1 MTVQT
6 STNVASFN
14 GDGANKNFPIG
25 YKFNSAADL
34 VVLLLDDAEGT
45 TQVLTLNSDYSV
57 TGAGDDEGGAVTLE
71 VAPTLDQRLKITR
84 VVDIVQLT
92 ELRNQGKFYAEIHE
106 DALDLLTMIA
116 QQQQTEINNSLKENQ
131 PGQFDANGKRII
143 NVGAPVLDTDAATKA
158 YADAGDSGARSYA
171 DSLLTRTL
179 RVDASE
185 TVPQL
190 PPVVDRANRL
200 LSFDAS
206 GNPVAVA
213 PSDQSA
219 TALAFEIAPDLARIA
234 TYPSAAGMAA
244 REVPETANA
253 FITLGYHAP
262 GVGGALYQRFTVEPE
277 AQAII
282 DQINAVSA
290 SSLTKVK
297 EWAINRAIRQLK
309 AGGLLAVGKI
319 GALVEFGGAGQAEQA
334 AALVDWVRPS
344 TITPAIAGTGGA
356 VYTPGKG
363 IQLSGASY
371 VTLGVGFDT
380 IPGVSLNS
388 AHAGVFITGTGES
401 DYTQSNDNPMIGGGT
416 GLAVRPNNNAGAIAA
431 LINTSTVAAIGTQ
444 VAGRAGHTI
453 ASRVSASVVAGYRD
467 GELMGEATS
476 ASVAVDTGTVNIGR
490 WATPGTFSTDTIG
503 FAHFGGTLTDADV
516 ALLYDVMTEYRHV
529 IQSGANPGGLLQTAD
544 GSWWELGGGFE
555 RTPYHYGADEVNDT
569 AAFRDACAIKQDVY
583 IPAPRTFFRVV
594 DGFKVFARI
603 HGNRSR
609 VRMEINTQNAR
620 SFDMQD
626 KSAIKGL
633 VIDHYINPTLAAPSE
648 GGQHCCVL
656 LGRFHGTLTPVR
668 DVVVDV
674 KINLLT
680 PTPAAVYLIGNVQRP
695 TISYEVKGRHINGA
709 AFLAH
714 WGSQQS
720 DASTEHVIRRPR
732 DGHLIKGVAHSQ
744 VVAGHRGFY
753 FSGVSKWRI
762 DHLECRNFTAC
773 MGVAPG
779 DKPNALDAACYN
791 DTVGLLLSDLSFGKV
806 ILSDPAGTA
815 CRMWGRTA
823 LINGARWYSTDNDS
837 TASTIIEELTILR
850 SAATSQNGDEA
861 IMLDIDIGANIDIPK
876 LNINHRPGTPSSV
889 LEKLEPMV
897 RINGGRNVKIAGR
910 VVGRVGSHVLSGCG
924 IDLAIE
930 ASNPLATESSSV
942 SAGVYMVGEVVTGEL
957 TAALSA
963 GGTTISLL
971 RSPATHIVPGMEF
984 EHGGVRFVFDS
995 SQAGNN
1001 LLDDN
1006 ITMKILPA
1014 PAAIASGQLITV
1026 LGGASH
1032 VHLHGSEWNY
1042 YRGIVTASPD
1052 NRIPHDIRIT
1062 PNITHSWDDNMELEG
1077 GCGYFISGGVMDFGN
1092 RRNDAG
1098 ARDIRILGTVRDVHV
1113 TGVRFSPS
1121 PGSRQTS
1128 SHIYAT
1134 ASSSG
1139 IIARD
1144 NYGYGSTSTKFSIPA
1159 TGADGRPNIN
1169 ANYEAP

>member
-158 YADAGDSGARSYA
+158 YVDAGDSGARSYA
-171 DSLLTRTL
+171 DSLLTRIL

-190 PPVVDRANRL
+190 PPAVDRANRL

-219 TALAFEIAPDLARIA
+219 TALALEIAPDLARIA
-234 TYPSAAGMAA
+234 TYPSAVGMAA
-244 REVPETANA
+244 REVPETADA

-290 SSLTKVK
+290 SSLTKAK

-309 AGGLLAVGKI
+309 SGGLLAAGKI
-319 GALVEFGGAGQAEQA
+319 GALVEFGGAGQTEQA
-334 AALVDWVRPS
+334 AALVDWIRPS
-344 TITPAIAGTGGA
+344 TVTPTIAGSGGA

-363 IQLSGASY
+363 LQFSGSSY

-380 IPGVSLNS
+380 IPGVSLNA

-401 DYTQSNDNPMIGGGT
+401 DYTQSNDNPMIGGGAS
-416 GLAVRPNNNAGAIAA
+416 LAVRPNNNAGAIAA

-444 VAGRAGHTI
+444 VAGRAGHTV
-453 ASRVSASVVAGYRD
+453 ANRVSSSAVAGYRD
-467 GELMGEATS
+467 GELVGETAST
-476 ASVAVDTGTVNIGR
+476 SVAVDAGTVNIGR
-490 WATPGTFSTDTIG
+490 WATPGTFSTDTVG
-503 FAHFGGTLTDADV
+503 FAHFGGALTDADV

-544 GSWWELGGGFE
+544 GSWWELGEGFE

-569 AAFRDACAIKQDVY
+569 VAFRDLCAIKQDAY
-583 IPAPRTFFRVV
+583 IPTPRTFFRVV
-594 DGFKVFARI
+594 DGFKVFARVR
-603 HGNRSR
+603 GDGAR
-609 VRMEINTQNAR
+609 VRMDINTLNAH
-620 SFDMQD
+620 SWDMQD
-626 KSAIKGL
+626 KSALKGL
-633 VIDHYINPTLAAPSE
+633 VLDHSVNVGNPAE
-648 GGQHCCVL
+648 GGQHCAVL
-656 LGRFHGTLTPVR
+656 LGRFHGTQTPVR
-668 DVVVDV
+668 DVEIDV
-674 KINLLT
+674 KINMLT
-680 PTPAAVYLIGNVQRP
+680 PAPAAVYLIGNVQRP
-695 TISYEVKGRHINGA
+695 TISYEVKGRQINGA

-732 DGHLIKGVAHSQ
+732 DGHIIKGVAHSQ

-753 FSGVSKWRI
+753 FSGVSKWRV
-762 DHLECRNFTAC
+762 DYLECRNFSSC
-773 MGVAPG
+773 MGLAPG
-779 DKPNALDAACYN
+779 DKPNAMDAACFN
-791 DTVGLLLSDLSFGKV
+791 DTAGLLMSDLSFGKV
-806 ILSDPAGTA
+806 ILNDPAGTA

-823 LINGARWYSTDNDS
+823 FINGARWYSTDLDS
-837 TASTIIEELTILR
+837 NAKTRIEELSILR
-850 SAATSQNGDEA
+850 SAATVQAGEEA
-861 IMLDIDIGANIDIPK
+861 IMLDIDIGANITIDK
-876 LNINHRPGTPSSV
+876 LDINHRPGTPSSV
-889 LEKLEPMV
+889 LDVLEPLV
-897 RINGGRNVKIAGR
+897 RINGGRNVKISGR
-910 VVGRVGSHVLSGCG
+910 AVGRVGTHVYSGHN
-924 IDLAIE
+924 IDLAIDAE
-930 ASNPLATESSSV
+930 NPKATETSSA
-942 SAGVYMVGEVVTGEL
+942 SAGVWLTGELVTGQL

-971 RSPATHIVPGMEF
+971 KSPATHIVPGMEF
-984 EHGGVRFVFDS
+984 EYGGYRYVFAS
-995 SQAGNN
+995 SQSGDN
-1001 LLDDN
+1001 LLDD
-1006 ITMKILPA
+1006 TVVMKILPA

-1026 LGGASH
+1026 LGGANH
-1032 VHLHGSEWNY
+1032 VKLHGSEYNY
-1042 YRGIVTASPD
+1042 YRGMVFSGSD
-1052 NRIPHDIRIT
+1052 NRIPHDIHIT
-1062 PNITHSWDDNMELEG
+1062 PNISHSWDDHVEIDC
-1077 GCGYFISGGVMDFGN
+1077 GCGYYFHGGVMDFGN
-1092 RRNDAG
+1092 RRNDVA
-1098 ARDIRILGTVRDVHV
+1098 ARDIRINANVRDVHI
-1113 TGVRFSPS
+1113 TGVRFAPS
-1121 PGSRQTS
+1121 PGSRLTVN
-1128 SHIYAT
+1128 HILAN
-1134 ASSSG
+1134 AGCSG

-1144 NYGYGSTSTKFSIPA
+1144 NYGYGVQGAGAKFSIPA